1 MPLTDEDRQ
10 KLGQRVARDSRNGFG
25 PPQSSSSRSN
35 SPTQNVSFSKYNLV
49 SELGSGSFGTV
60 YKASLIIG
68 GDGNLKIEKTEKSV
82 KNVVKNEN
90 SGKRS
95 RKNSEDEI
103 KNDHALDRKYNESQS
118 MDSGNSRPLRSTRKR
133 KMSESASEEN
143 VSAPKTRK
151 SDKLKPVIQDKN
163 KKPEKVQKIE
173 SPTRPSP
180 QGDQT
185 TENPEKT
192 SHFRAIKKVPCNA
205 PESVELALHEFWA
218 LSALTKHENVVNF
231 DECYLQTDE
240 KTVPMK
246 SIRDIRPNKHPS
258 KVCKAYLQLL
268 EASLKGECMSYC
280 TKTFENGKNSMNGRF
295 GQNGG
300 IGGNGKPEHSSSPKK
315 LRSASQGHSSEPKIS
330 TWATDVPRLQE
341 NLSSVLTINPARTSK
356 FYENNPACFS
366 NSYHLWF
373 VMEFCNGGDLNTYL
387 INVERQKT
395 DAERSDSNAKFVVD
409 LANGVSF
416 LHKNGVVHRDLKPE
430 NVLVSIEQ
438 ILVLKIADFGL
449 SKLCG
454 LGKDGIANTILESAC
469 GSDFFMGP
477 EVYKGNYTSKADVFA
492 LGCMCYSICTD
503 LTFHEGTEITV
514 NGVNGGNE
522 VNFVSFNEDVDS
534 REAFFSD
541 MSEAERKE
549 LYGICI
555 RTEFVKKEGV
565 LNRGEFGVEFDGP
578 VINADQKIHSS
589 PARANLVEKRKE
601 SSRNRKDERT
611 EKGSDIHNNSG
622 ASDDFYTPPI
632 SPKNSE
638 RSDSSGTFN
647 LKQKN
652 SKDTREFMPL
662 GEAQLLDSSFDM
674 KRIPDGIPRVKGNW
688 SKLKEFLFSMMSRN
702 ANERPTAEEV
712 ATTIYSFLDIRMPR
726 RTRFIKPESKKS

>member
-25 PPQSSSSRSN
+25 PPQVQSSSSRSN

-60 YKASLIIG
+60 YKASLIMG
-68 GDGNLKIEKTEKSV
+68 DDGNLKVEKSEKLV

-90 SGKRS
+90 SGKS
-95 RKNSEDEI
+95 TGKNSDDEL
-103 KNDHALDRKYNESQS
+103 KNGHIPDRDYHDSQPAATCV
-118 MDSGNSRPLRSTRKR
+118 NSRPLRSTRKR
-133 KMSESASEEN
+133 KMTDSSSEEY

-151 SDKLKPVIQDKN
+151 SDILKLSAQDKN
-163 KKPEKVQKIE
+163 KTPEKSRKPESLQ
-173 SPTRPSP
+173 PNP
-180 QGDQT
+180 QGDQN
-185 TENPEKT
+185 TENSEKT

-246 SIRDIRPNKHPS
+246 SIRDIRPNKNPS

-280 TKTFENGKNSMNGRF
+280 TKTFKSGINGMNGKS
-295 GQNGG
+295 GQNFVQ
-300 IGGNGKPEHSSSPKK
+300 NSKSEHSSPKK
-315 LRSASQGHSSEPKIS
+315 SRSASQGHSSELKIS

-341 NLSSVLTINPARTSK
+341 NLSSILTINPARTSK

-395 DAERSDSNAKFVVD
+395 DVERSDSNAKFVVD

-503 LTFHEGTEITV
+503 LTFHEGAEITV

-522 VNFVSFNEDVDS
+522 VNFVSFNEDMDS

-555 RTEFVKKEGV
+555 RTEFVKKEGL
-565 LNRGEFGVEFDGP
+565 LNREEFSAGGEFDGP
-578 VINADQKIHSS
+578 VINGDQKIHSS
-589 PARANLVEKRKE
+589 PARANLVE
-601 SSRNRKDERT
+601 NRKVRSKHGKQ
-611 EKGSDIHNNSG
+611 EKIPNLNTSGTDNSSG
-622 ASDDFYTPPI
+622 ASDDYYTPPI
-632 SPKNSE
+632 SPRNSE
-638 RSDSSGTFN
+638 RSGSSGT
-647 LKQKN
+647 LTTGLDEVLIKN
-652 SKDTREFMPL
+652 HHQR
-662 GEAQLLDSSFDM
+662 
-674 KRIPDGIPRVKGNW
+674 
-688 SKLKEFLFSMMSRN
+688 
-702 ANERPTAEEV
+702 
-712 ATTIYSFLDIRMPR
+712 
-726 RTRFIKPESKKS
+726 